1 MLNTLD
7 KFILW
12 VCFIIT
18 ISIITKFYLEALP
31 IIRGENGPALSLK
44 LFLVAL
50 YIILIHTMF
59 SIGLL

>member
-18 ISIITKFYLEALP
+18 ISITTKFYLKALP

-44 LFLVAL
+44 LVLVAL

>member
-18 ISIITKFYLEALP
+18 ISITTKFYLEALP

-50 YIILIHTMF
+50 YIILIHTML

>member
-18 ISIITKFYLEALP
+18 ISITTKFYLEALP
-31 IIRGENGPALSLK
+31 IIRGENGSALSLK
-44 LFLVAL
+44 LFLVAI

>member
-18 ISIITKFYLEALP
+18 ISITTKFYLEALP
-31 IIRGENGPALSLK
+31 IIRGKNGPALSLK